1 MAFSQREFLA
11 FSRQPCRPVCLGL
24 PFCHRTK
31 RSPQHREPSSA
42 AAAAAQ
48 LHAVAQTLF
57 MNKAIPTGNKL
68 LAKRER
74 ERQQKL
80 HEARI
85 KSMKPSVDN
94 RPPPVYAHMV
104 DKKKRDQLLEGA
116 DWLATYSCPP
126 PLLIHMR
133 QFSIEY

>member
-1 MAFSQREFLA
+1 
-11 FSRQPCRPVCLGL
+11 
-24 PFCHRTK
+24 
-31 RSPQHREPSSA
+31 
-42 AAAAAQ
+42 
-48 LHAVAQTLF
+48 

-85 KSMKPSVDN
+85 RSMKPSVDN

-104 DKKKRDQLLEGA
+104 HKQKRDQLLEGA
-116 DWLATYSCPP
+116 TVGAQTNEL
-126 PLLIHMR
+126 PLLYACI
-133 QFSIEY
+133 QFNLVS